1 MKINNLILKYVWMPL
16 IAGTFASCQ
25 TDNVDDIEFGVSADK
40 TTVTVGEAVRF
51 RFDGNPDYISFYPG
65 TKTCNYA
72 NRERTRIEGVDSV
85 GMSCKIEQVY
95 TELKAYKDQQLL
107 TACVSTDFTGVYT
120 PENIAAATWK
130 AVEGLKMPVSA
141 TANVTIEYTEADL
154 REYLDKDFY
163 VAFQYKA
170 GPNTIKESNYGKPR
184 IQIKL
189 LTLAKRDPDK
199 YVYKDEDV
207 AYGWGFQTVLVQ
219 TQPKGEKYDI
229 TESMLSFFPDKDTE
243 KDKDVEAWMISKKL
257 NAATIEPDRGT
268 PIKSTN
274 ARLPYYEFRY
284 DRPGTYKATFIA
296 TNANM
301 WNSKQAVREV
311 TITVNETTAE

>member
-1 MKINNLILKYVWMPL
+1 
-16 IAGTFASCQ
+16 
-25 TDNVDDIEFGVSADK
+25 
-40 TTVTVGEAVRF
+40 
-51 RFDGNPDYISFYPG
+51 
-65 TKTCNYA
+65 
-72 NRERTRIEGVDSV
+72 
-85 GMSCKIEQVY
+85 
-95 TELKAYKDQQLL
+95 
-107 TACVSTDFTGVYT
+107 
-120 PENIAAATWK
+120 
-130 AVEGLKMPVSA
+130 MPVSA

-219 TQPKGEKYDI
+219 TQPKGEKYEHHREYALI
-229 TESMLSFFPDKDTE
+229 LSPTRIRRRT
-243 KDKDVEAWMISKKL
+243 KDVEVWMISKKL

>member
-1 MKINNLILKYVWMPL
+1 MKLKNLILKYAWMPL
-16 IAGTFASCQ
+16 TLGAWTSCQ
-25 TDNVDDIEFGVSADK
+25 TDNVDDIEFGVSTDK
-40 TTVTVGEAVRF
+40 ATVAVGEAVRF
-51 RFDGNPDYISFYPG
+51 QFDGNPDYIAFYPG

-72 NRERTRIEGVDSV
+72 NRNRTRIEGVDSV

-95 TELKAYKDQQLL
+95 TELKAYKGQQLL
-107 TACVSTDFTGVYT
+107 TAFVSTDFTGTYT
-120 PENIAAATWK
+120 PEQIAAATWK
-130 AVEGLKMPVSA
+130 PVEGLQMPVSNS
-141 TANVTIEYTEADL
+141 ANVTIEYTAADL

-163 VAFQYKA
+163 VAFRYKA
-170 GPNTIKESNYGKPR
+170 GPNTFTSNYGKPR
-184 IQIKL
+184 IQVKL

-199 YVYKDEDV
+199 YVYTEEDV
-207 AYGWGFQTVLVQ
+207 AYGWGFQTTLVQ
-219 TQPKGEKYDI
+219 TLPAGLKYDI
-229 TESMLSFFPDKDTE
+229 TESMLSFFPDRDTE
-243 KDKDVEAWMISKKL
+243 KTKDVEVWMISKKL

-284 DRPGTYKATFIA
+284 DKPGTYKATFIA

-311 TITVNETTAE
+311 TVTVNEKTAE